1 MAKSQKN
8 AQMPVKGGV
17 KKMRYGISMSGNTDS
32 TVIRYN
38 ALGYNMESKV
48 NGLGGF
54 RRHYIPG
61 FGATMSNPYGSAI
74 CSYYST
80 GIFKPGT
87 TITYEPSVS
96 FTTPGRVVCG
106 FTDNPEVI
114 SLIEAKLLAAYAAPT
129 NVALWT
135 DYVSAVQS
143 LGSVRTFPVWQ
154 ETQIPFPTKLRRKR
168 FDVNTTIT
176 NDANIYDRSCQCTLY
191 VAFVGTTADINPGIL
206 RFHDV
211 VDVEGIQPAIT

>member
-1 MAKSQKN
+1 
-8 AQMPVKGGV
+8 
-17 KKMRYGISMSGNTDS
+17 MRYGISMSGSTDA
-32 TVIRYN
+32 TVIKYN

-54 RRHYIPG
+54 RRHYVPG
-61 FGATMSNPYGSAI
+61 HGATLSNPYGPAI
-74 CSYYST
+74 VSFYST
-80 GIFKPGT
+80 GVFKPGT

-114 SLIEAKLLAAYAAPT
+114 AMIQSKLDQCYASPT
-129 NVALWT
+129 NATLWGE
-135 DYVSAVQS
+135 YLAAVQS

-168 FDVNTTIT
+168 FDINSTIS
-176 NDANIYDRSCQCTLY
+176 NDANVYDRSCQTSLF
-191 VAFVGTTADINPGIL
+191 VAFVGTTPDINPGVL

-211 VDVEGIQPAIT
+211 VDVEGIHSTVT